1 MAKNNGKEGS
11 PVDVYILSIGKE
23 DSWKGTPLDVEE
35 EQLKSEPTT
44 TTASST
50 VSSDAGSTP
59 EKKSKKED
67 KESASKVKDTLVNEK
82 HKAINLNKSPFP
94 KVSPPTRKE
103 LEAFTENKK
112 ASSPPSLLASPLV
125 APNSGEALSLKQS
138 HSIEGSS
145 IIENGGIGRGEVTAA
160 ALASQPPPSSPPP
173 AGQISA
179 EKESVGGGNGA
190 RKELED
196 AIQRIEAHIKVHIL
210 FKFKI
215 KCLISHYTL

>member
-35 EQLKSEPTT
+35 ELIKSEPTT
-44 TTASST
+44 TASSA

-59 EKKSKKED
+59 EKKSKNED
-67 KESASKVKDTLVNEK
+67 KETASKVKDTLVTEK
-82 HKAINLNKSPFP
+82 HKAKNLNKSPFP

-103 LEAFTENKK
+103 LEVFTENKK
-112 ASSPPSLLASPLV
+112 ASSLPPPPLASPLV
-125 APNSGEALSLKQS
+125 APNLGEALSPKQS
-138 HSIEGSS
+138 HSLKGSH
-145 IIENGGIGRGEVTAA
+145 ILENGGIGREEVPAA
-160 ALASQPPPSSPPP
+160 AVVSQPPPSSPPP
-173 AGQISA
+173 AGQISVA
-179 EKESVGGGNGA
+179 EKESVGGGGNGA

-210 FKFKI
+210 LKFRI
-215 KCLISHYTL
+215 NCFISH